1 MIKKYALII
10 PLTTLKFKVIKETIS
25 IIKSIKNLPV
35 KETNINFL
43 GKFLINITNEFLK
56 FK

>member
-1 MIKKYALII
+1 MTKKYALII
-10 PLTTLKFKVIKETIS
+10 PLTTLKIKVIKETIS